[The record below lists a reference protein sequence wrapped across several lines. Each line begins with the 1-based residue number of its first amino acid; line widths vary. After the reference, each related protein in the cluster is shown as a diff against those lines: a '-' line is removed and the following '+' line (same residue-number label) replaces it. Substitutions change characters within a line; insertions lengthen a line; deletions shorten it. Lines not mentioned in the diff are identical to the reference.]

1 MKKNSAAILSEYDET
16 KFLLLDYGLV
26 VNTLIKSLITLN
38 SHQINYRIKD
48 RDSLANKLLR
58 KNNKYSS
65 LKDITDIVGLRIVT
79 YFEDD
84 IDKIAEIFKTEF
96 EIDST
101 NSIDKRELEADR
113 FGYRSLHYVASL
125 NKTRLQLTEYKKFK
139 GLKFEVQIRSILQH
153 SWAEIEHDLGYKG
166 EHEIPLSAKRT
177 FYRVAALL
185 EQADIEFVK
194 LKTQIVAYEA
204 VIKEQIGSSS
214 SITKIDNSTIIAFIK
229 ESNALNTIE
238 NEVQKITCERSSS
251 SDSSYIAEN
260 VVERLKSQNIET
272 VNQLEDVLI
281 VNKDKIMDWAKENYF
296 SFPEPRPQSFIPG
309 ASLLWFLNSSEGKID
324 AKGNTI
330 TKKTIPRKPSK
341 K

>member
-1 MKKNSAAILSEYDET
+1 MKKNSAAILKEYDEM

-26 VNTLIKSLITLN
+26 VNTLVKSLITIN
-38 SHQINYRIKD
+38 SHQINYRVKD

-65 LKDITDIVGLRIVT
+65 LKEITDTVGLRIVT

-84 IDKIAEIFKTEF
+84 IDKIAEIFKLEF
-96 EIDST
+96 EIDYP
-101 NSIDKRELEADR
+101 NSVDKREIEADR

-194 LKTQIVAYEA
+194 LKKQIEAYEA

-214 SITKIDNSTIIAFIK
+214 SIIKIDKSTIIAFIK
-229 ESNALNTIE
+229 ESSALNAIE
-238 NEVQKITCERSSS
+238 NDVQNVTCERGSH
-251 SDSSYIAEN
+251 SDSSYIADN
-260 VVERLKSQNIET
+260 VIERLNAQNIET
-272 VNQLEDVLI
+272 VKQLEDVLNL
-281 VNKDKIMDWAKENYF
+281 NKEKIIKWATENYL
-296 SFPEPRPQSFIPG
+296 SFPEPRPKSFIPG
-309 ASLLWFLNSSEGKID
+309 ASILWFLNSLEGKD
-324 AKGNTI
+324 AKRNTI
-330 TKKTIPRKPSK
+330 KKKPVVATPPK